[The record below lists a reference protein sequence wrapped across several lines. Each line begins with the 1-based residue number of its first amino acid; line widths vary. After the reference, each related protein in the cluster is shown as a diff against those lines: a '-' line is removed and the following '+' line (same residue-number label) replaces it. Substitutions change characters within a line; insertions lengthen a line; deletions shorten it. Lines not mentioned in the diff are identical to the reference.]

1 MTIFY
6 KNQIEILRFWDFEIF
21 EILRHD
27 FIGYNLSF
35 NISIS
40 YLPSKKNPIPF
51 VISQIYRN
59 FAAYWYAER
68 RASNP
73 YANHPA
79 MTTFPVAS
87 PLPTN
92 KTKLRLQMRLHTAEI
107 RPDDMFL
114 D

>member
-1 MTIFY
+1 MI
-6 KNQIEILRFWDFEIF
+6 
-21 EILRHD
+21 

-51 VISQIYRN
+51 VISQIYRS
-59 FAAYWYAER
+59 FAAWWSAAR